1 MIDTVPTRRVV
12 LLETDERAGLV
23 AELAV
28 VCKAAGISLEITTG
42 PAHVLLT
49 FAADEQTLDDLR
61 PSLESVHGVQ
71 RVHVYQV
78 LPVRAA
84 PIQTPRPNNGEPE
97 GGAWQEVGARR
108 AMPVHRPDS

>member
-1 MIDTVPTRRVV
+1 MTDNVPTRRVV

-49 FAADEQTLDDLR
+49 FAADEVTVDELR
-61 PSLESVHGVQ
+61 PCLEAVPGVE
-71 RVHVYQV
+71 RVHVYKV
-78 LPVRAA
+78 LPSRAA
-84 PIQTPRPNNGEPE
+84 HSPPLPQ
-97 GGAWQEVGARR
+97 
-108 AMPVHRPDS
+108 